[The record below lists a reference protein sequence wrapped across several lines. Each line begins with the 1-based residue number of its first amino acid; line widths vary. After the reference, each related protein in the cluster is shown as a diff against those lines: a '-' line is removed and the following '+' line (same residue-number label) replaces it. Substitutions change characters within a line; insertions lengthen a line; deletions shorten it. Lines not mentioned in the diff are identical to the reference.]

1 MLADIS
7 KFYPPTHVKTQNTFW
22 LPWII
27 SILICLTVQIRWY
40 TLEDDNLYLHLRTM
54 SHTIVPRSLVLYVCF
69 VDRCLSFCPFSF
81 GHCVVCSSIYGF
93 WLPFWYLQTL
103 HVAKFEQTTIHQHVL
118 LRRESQSHIL
128 LRPDSQSY
136 WWSIRNNNIVFACFI
151 CTSHIINFG
160 HVDYFQWI
168 LMLKTLTTV

>member
-81 GHCVVCSSIYGF
+81 GHCVVCCSIYGF

-103 HVAKFEQTTIHQHVL
+103 RVAKFEQTTIHQHVL
-118 LRRESQSHIL
+118 LRRESRSHIL
-128 LRPDSQSY
+128 LWQE
-136 WWSIRNNNIVFACFI
+136 I
-151 CTSHIINFG
+151 SHIDGASVTIILCL
-160 HVDYFQWI
+160 HVRIARHI
-168 LMLKTLTTV
+168 LILDMLIIFSEYWCFKTLTNA